1 MEARRKRRTFSED
14 FKKQIVDLHNAGKSV
29 SEICRDYDLRHSTV
43 ERWVASINKTGS
55 TREKDNR
62 TPEQQKI
69 IEQEK
74 ELKQLR
80 QGAKIF

>member
-1 MEARRKRRTFSED
+1 MEARRKRRPFTED
-14 FKKQIVDLHNAGKSV
+14 FKKQIVDLRNAGKSV
-29 SEICRDYDLRHSTV
+29 SEICRGYDLGHSTV
-43 ERWVASINKTGS
+43 ERWVARINKTGS

-74 ELKQLR
+74 ELKRLR